1 MIAWRSVQAVSAA
14 VVLPTSLG
22 LALPAFPQSQRGTAL
37 GIWAAVGAIAAGG
50 GPVLGGLLIQFS
62 WRWIFLINVPVVVVA
77 VVAASVLLA
86 PDPPGSGLV
95 HFDVVGLVLVLAAM
109 GLVCA
114 ALIEASV
121 WPAIF
126 VWLLLAAGACLAAL
140 FILHARRHPEPVIFF
155 SAGRGARHHSRTAQR
170 RDCVAILR
178 PRQRTPG
185 KASHVAGWS
194 SVVRPGGHLAAAGWR
209 WRSPGVPGGDPA
221 QSRLMGCR
229 QRTDPAD
236 AVRWCRRRADSRP
249 CARRGGAGGIA
260 TARLRIRCRTAG
272 RTGRRHWRGQLRC
285 SVCDCAGVRGV
296 ERAQSRS
303 VE

>member
-1 MIAWRSVQAVSAA
+1 MCRSS
-14 VVLPTSLG
+14 SLRSSRR
-22 LALPAFPQSQRGTAL
+22 ACCWCRTH
-37 GIWAAVGAIAAGG
+37 
-50 GPVLGGLLIQFS
+50 
-62 WRWIFLINVPVVVVA
+62 R
-77 VVAASVLLA
+77 
-86 PDPPGSGLV
+86 SGLV

-114 ALIEASV
+114 ALIEVSV

-178 PRQRTPG
+178 PRQRTRG

-249 CARRGGAGGIA
+249 CARRGATGVASFDAACAIVLVSAVLNGRSRAPLSAQPTRVRTDCRSARAGGDLRSA
-260 TARLRIRCRTAG
+260 ALHYTSCPAASPPARVASYAADAG
-272 RTGRRHWRGQLRC
+272 RSEERRG
-285 SVCDCAGVRGV
+285 G
-296 ERAQSRS
+296 
-303 VE
+303 